1 MNIEEIIERLKRL
14 EHFTN
19 TLSQQINNE
28 IVERKIELDSY
39 KKENYLAKNELK
51 ELKKSFERYDN
62 LVEKNIKNTQYNIEN
77 DVANKNR
84 ALMEYIDTNLIKKED
99 ILFLKEFFKQKDY
112 INNNHTKM
120 QIFLNKFDNEFGNN
134 FNESNDLNFN
144 DKNNNKIN
152 SEFVQYRT
160 NLNEIKHNLNE
171 FKKNYCSNNEEIKNN
186 VTTIDKDISYIKETF
201 EDISSRYNELENHI
215 QYNNDIQMKCYN
227 DLNCKLNELYNTIN
241 EKQDQINNVKNFENI
256 FNKKFDDL
264 NNLINNINSCIQKN
278 NFDLNNKI
286 KTLKET
292 LLNQI
297 NNQFEE
303 INKFEQNIC
312 NNFDKFKLKI
322 YSILEQNT
330 DEIKSIC
337 DYTNTDVNLLR
348 NRNQYLEKTIDKLR
362 NDVFD
367 SIKESDNFMFKK
379 IDHLCLNNNNN
390 NLI

>member
-1 MNIEEIIERLKRL
+1 MNNEEIIERLKRL

-303 INKFEQNIC
+303 INKFEQNMC

-390 NLI
+390 LI

>member
-1 MNIEEIIERLKRL
+1 MNNEEIIERLKRL

-303 INKFEQNIC
+303 INKFEQNMC

>member
-1 MNIEEIIERLKRL
+1 MNNEEIIERLKRL

-241 EKQDQINNVKNFENI
+241 EKQEQINNVKNFENI

-303 INKFEQNIC
+303 INKFEQNMC

-337 DYTNTDVNLLR
+337 DYTNADVNLLR
-348 NRNQYLEKTIDKLR
+348 NRNQYLEKTMDKLR

-390 NLI
+390 LI

>member
-1 MNIEEIIERLKRL
+1 MNNEEIIERLKRL

-19 TLSQQINNE
+19 TISQQINNE

-51 ELKKSFERYDN
+51 DLKKSFERYDN

-160 NLNEIKHNLNE
+160 NINEIKHNLNE

-186 VTTIDKDISYIKETF
+186 VSTIDKDISYIKETF

-337 DYTNTDVNLLR
+337 DYTNIDVNLLR
-348 NRNQYLEKTIDKLR
+348 NRNQYLEKTMDKLR

-390 NLI
+390 LI

>member
-1 MNIEEIIERLKRL
+1 MNNEEIIERLKRL

-241 EKQDQINNVKNFENI
+241 EKQEQINNVKNFENI

-303 INKFEQNIC
+303 INKFEQNMC

-390 NLI
+390 LI

>member
-1 MNIEEIIERLKRL
+1 MNNEEIIERLKRL

-303 INKFEQNIC
+303 INKFEQNMC

-337 DYTNTDVNLLR
+337 DYTNTDINLLR
-348 NRNQYLEKTIDKLR
+348 NRNQYLEKTMDKLR

-390 NLI
+390 LI

>member
-1 MNIEEIIERLKRL
+1 MNNEEILERLKRL
-14 EHFTN
+14 EHFSN

-28 IVERKIELDSY
+28 IVERKIELDSF
-39 KKENYLAKNELK
+39 KKENYLAQNELK

-303 INKFEQNIC
+303 INKFEQNMC

-337 DYTNTDVNLLR
+337 DYTNTDINLLR
-348 NRNQYLEKTIDKLR
+348 NRNQYLEKTMDKLR

-390 NLI
+390 LI

>member
-1 MNIEEIIERLKRL
+1 MNNEEIIERLKRL

-256 FNKKFDDL
+256 FNKKFDD
-264 NNLINNINSCIQKN
+264 
-278 NFDLNNKI
+278 
-286 KTLKET
+286 
-292 LLNQI
+292 
-297 NNQFEE
+297 
-303 INKFEQNIC
+303 
-312 NNFDKFKLKI
+312 
-322 YSILEQNT
+322 
-330 DEIKSIC
+330 
-337 DYTNTDVNLLR
+337 
-348 NRNQYLEKTIDKLR
+348 
-362 NDVFD
+362 
-367 SIKESDNFMFKK
+367 
-379 IDHLCLNNNNN
+379 
-390 NLI
+390 

>member
-1 MNIEEIIERLKRL
+1 MNNEEIIERLKRL

-19 TLSQQINNE
+19 TISQQINNE

-303 INKFEQNIC
+303 INKFEQNMC

>member
-1 MNIEEIIERLKRL
+1 MNNEEIIERLKRL

-112 INNNHTKM
+112 INNNNAKM
-120 QIFLNKFDNEFGNN
+120 QIFLNKYENEFGNN
-134 FNESNDLNFN
+134 FNETNDLNFN

-152 SEFVQYRT
+152 SEFIQYRT

-171 FKKNYCSNNEEIKNN
+171 LKKNYCSNNEEIKNN
-186 VTTIDKDISYIKETF
+186 VSTIDKDISYIKETF

-227 DLNCKLNELYNTIN
+227 DLNCKLNELYNNIN

-303 INKFEQNIC
+303 INKFEQNMC

>member
-1 MNIEEIIERLKRL
+1 MNNEEIIERLKRL

-144 DKNNNKIN
+144 DKNNNKIK

-256 FNKKFDDL
+256 FNKKFEDL

-303 INKFEQNIC
+303 INKFEQNMC

-390 NLI
+390 LI

>member
-1 MNIEEIIERLKRL
+1 MNNEEIIERLKRL

-19 TLSQQINNE
+19 TISQQINNE

-112 INNNHTKM
+112 INNNHAKM
-120 QIFLNKFDNEFGNN
+120 QIFLNKYENEFGNN
-134 FNESNDLNFN
+134 FNETNDLNFN

-186 VTTIDKDISYIKETF
+186 VSTIDKDISYIKETF

-278 NFDLNNKI
+278 NYDLNNKI

-303 INKFEQNIC
+303 INKFEQNMC

>member
-1 MNIEEIIERLKRL
+1 MNNEEILERLKRL
-14 EHFTN
+14 EHFSN

-28 IVERKIELDSY
+28 IVERKIELDSF
-39 KKENYLAKNELK
+39 KKENYLAQNELK

-303 INKFEQNIC
+303 INKFEQNMC

-337 DYTNTDVNLLR
+337 DYTNTDINLLR
-348 NRNQYLEKTIDKLR
+348 NRNQYLEKTMDKLR

-379 IDHLCLNNNNN
+379 IDHLCLNKNNN
-390 NLI
+390 II

>member
-1 MNIEEIIERLKRL
+1 MNNEEIIERLKRL

-19 TLSQQINNE
+19 TISQQINNE

-112 INNNHTKM
+112 INNNHAKM
-120 QIFLNKFDNEFGNN
+120 QIFLNKYENEFGNN
-134 FNESNDLNFN
+134 FNETNNLNFN

-160 NLNEIKHNLNE
+160 NLNEIKHKLNE

-186 VTTIDKDISYIKETF
+186 VSTIDKDISYIKETF

-278 NFDLNNKI
+278 NYDLNNKI

-303 INKFEQNIC
+303 INKFEQNMC

>member
-1 MNIEEIIERLKRL
+1 MNNEEIIERLKRL

-152 SEFVQYRT
+152 SEFVQYRI

-303 INKFEQNIC
+303 INKFEQNMC

-337 DYTNTDVNLLR
+337 DYTNTDINLLR
-348 NRNQYLEKTIDKLR
+348 NRNQYLEKTMDKLR

-390 NLI
+390 LI

>member
-1 MNIEEIIERLKRL
+1 MKL
-14 EHFTN
+14 
-19 TLSQQINNE
+19 
-28 IVERKIELDSY
+28 
-39 KKENYLAKNELK
+39 
-51 ELKKSFERYDN
+51 
-62 LVEKNIKNTQYNIEN
+62 
-77 DVANKNR
+77 
-84 ALMEYIDTNLIKKED
+84 
-99 ILFLKEFFKQKDY
+99 
-112 INNNHTKM
+112 
-120 QIFLNKFDNEFGNN
+120 
-134 FNESNDLNFN
+134 
-144 DKNNNKIN
+144 
-152 SEFVQYRT
+152 
-160 NLNEIKHNLNE
+160 IKHNLNE

-303 INKFEQNIC
+303 INKFEQNMC

-337 DYTNTDVNLLR
+337 DYTNTDINLLR
-348 NRNQYLEKTIDKLR
+348 NRNQYLEKTMDKLR

-390 NLI
+390 LI

>member
-1 MNIEEIIERLKRL
+1 MNNEEIIERLKRI

-152 SEFVQYRT
+152 SEFVQYRI

-241 EKQDQINNVKNFENI
+241 EKQEQINNVKNFENI

-303 INKFEQNIC
+303 INKFEQNMC

-337 DYTNTDVNLLR
+337 DYTNTDINLLR
-348 NRNQYLEKTIDKLR
+348 NRNQYLEKTMDKLR

-390 NLI
+390 LI

>member
-1 MNIEEIIERLKRL
+1 MNNEEIIERLKRI

-241 EKQDQINNVKNFENI
+241 EKQEQINNVKNFENI

-303 INKFEQNIC
+303 INKFEQNMC

-337 DYTNTDVNLLR
+337 DYTNTDINLLR

-390 NLI
+390 LI

>member
-1 MNIEEIIERLKRL
+1 MNNEEIIERLKRL

-39 KKENYLAKNELK
+39 KKENYFAKNELK

-303 INKFEQNIC
+303 INKFEQNMC

-337 DYTNTDVNLLR
+337 DYTNTDINLLR
-348 NRNQYLEKTIDKLR
+348 NRNQYLEKTMDKLR

-390 NLI
+390 LI